1 MSPSGKQLAIISDKS
16 RCLSRLVE
24 TVSAMGYD
32 VVLAES
38 PETMDFSQTWPVD
51 LWLLY
56 LDEDRWADFVD
67 RVLELSDAPT
77 LFGSTDIPP
86 HDSTDLMRWNR
97 HLLEKIAKELGKP
110 PSQGQATLDVIQ
122 SFNTVSV
129 AANDA
134 IESEA
139 LRNISETV
147 PEKDASS
154 PAKPAFEGRYQ
165 QFNDEVTRVWV
176 LGASLGGPAAVK
188 EFLDAL
194 PENLPVAFVLAQ
206 HIDKGFQKVL
216 AQVLARHSH
225 FVVSKESLGQRIEY
239 GKVYIAPVEQV
250 FDLEA
255 GCIVASDEQ
264 WQGPYAPSID
274 QVMQICSE
282 YYGPHCSTILFS
294 GMGSDGAVYAPEQ
307 VKNGGRVWAQSADT
321 CACSSMPDSARQTGC
336 VSFSGSPK
344 QLALQ
349 LVAQVRREMN
359 GQQPQQAHKVAFSG
373 YTS

>member
-1 MSPSGKQLAIISDKS
+1 MSSSGKQLAIISDKAS
-16 RCLSRLVE
+16 CLGRLVE
-24 TVSAMGYD
+24 TVRNMGYD

-38 PETMDFSQTWPVD
+38 PETMNFSQSLPVD

-67 RVLELSDAPT
+67 QLIEFSDAPT
-77 LFGSTDIPP
+77 LFGSTELPR
-86 HDSTDLMRWNR
+86 HDSTELMRWNR
-97 HLLEKIAKELGKP
+97 HLLEKITKVLGKA
-110 PSQGQATLDVIQ
+110 PSQGQATLDVLQ
-122 SFNTVSV
+122 SINTLVV
-129 AANDA
+129 AANEA
-134 IESEA
+134 VVSEIP
-139 LRNISETV
+139 NDV
-147 PEKDASS
+147 PVLAPIATTA
-154 PAKPAFEGRYQ
+154 PAATGRYQ
-165 QFNDEVTRVWV
+165 QYNDELTRVWV

-225 FVVSKESLGQRIEY
+225 FVVSKESFGQRIEY

-250 FDLEA
+250 FDIEA
-255 GCIVASDEQ
+255 GRIVPRNEQ

-274 QVMQICSE
+274 QVMQICSD

-294 GMGSDGAVYAPEQ
+294 GMGSDGALYAPEQ
-307 VKNGGRVWAQSADT
+307 IKNGGKIWAQSADT

-336 VSFSGSPK
+336 VSFSGTPK

-349 LVAQVRREMN
+349 LVAQIRRE
-359 GQQPQQAHKVAFSG
+359 QKDETQQQAHKLAF
-373 YTS
+373 